1 MRWFLFCYW
10 HEPDAPSDPVGL
22 VRIWTIARLLV
33 EGGDEVRVFPPRYR
47 SASLQHGVPVTSIPL
62 LPWAILRP
70 VSYALWS
77 FIVALT
83 QAVRSKPDV
92 VYYRWMASPHPLL
105 FAWLVGAQCV
115 CEVNGEP
122 VPPWCASGLR
132 SWMTHALAAF
142 ALRRCDKV
150 VVLTDGLRSLVQTE
164 YGVPS
169 DRVAVL
175 PSGSDLS
182 VFCPRE
188 TDTCRQ
194 EAQLDP
200 ACQYIGFVGSF
211 YRYQGLATLLEAF
224 ARIHDRRPS
233 TRLLMVGEG
242 EEAAA
247 LHGQATERGL
257 SSWIIWTGR
266 IEYMR
271 VPSWI
276 GAMDV
281 GVAPFC
287 GDRGET
293 SPVKVFDYLACGK
306 PVVASAIP
314 SVTALF
320 SRANGVVLV
329 EPDRADA
336 LAEAILDLLSSPDEA
351 CRLGREGRAFVEQ
364 RFGWDAIVRTLRD
377 LVRQIAPHD
386 HDQNRIVINNRD
398 GRV

>member
-10 HEPDAPSDPVGL
+10 YEPDAPSDPVGL
-22 VRIWTIARLLV
+22 VRLWTLARQLV
-33 EGGDEVRVFPPRYR
+33 ECGDDVMVFPPRYR
-47 SASLQHGVPVTSIPL
+47 SASLQRGVAITSIPL
-62 LPWAILRP
+62 LPWTILRP

-77 FIVALT
+77 FIAALAK
-83 QAVRSKPDV
+83 AVRSKPDV
-92 VYYRWMASPHPLL
+92 VYYRWMESPHPLL
-105 FAWLVGAQCV
+105 FARLVGAQCV

-122 VPPWCASGLR
+122 VPPWRASGLR
-132 SWMTHALAAF
+132 SWVTHALAAF
-142 ALRRCDKV
+142 ALRRCDRV
-150 VVLTDGLRSLVQTE
+150 VVLTDGLRGLVQSQ
-164 YGVPS
+164 YGVRA

-175 PSGSDLS
+175 PSGSDIL
-182 VFCPRE
+182 VFHPSER
-188 TDTCRQ
+188 DTCRR

-224 ARIHDRRPS
+224 ERIHDRRPS
-233 TRLLMVGEG
+233 TRLLMIGEG
-242 EEAAA
+242 EDAAA
-247 LHGQATERGL
+247 LHEQAALRGL
-257 SSWIIWTGR
+257 SSWITWTGR
-266 IEYMR
+266 VEYPR

-281 GVAPFC
+281 CVAPFR

-293 SPVKVFDYLACGK
+293 SPVKLFDYLACGR

-314 SVTALF
+314 SVTELF

-329 EPDRADA
+329 KPDRADA
-336 LAEAILDLLSSPDEA
+336 LAEAVLDLLACPDEA

-377 LVRQIAPHD
+377 LVRQIVPQD
-386 HDQNRIVINNRD
+386 HEQHRIVVNNRG